1 MNKQNE
7 RKLRAIIRK
16 LADESYKKETN
27 DQFWDKL
34 MEFEQLA
41 EIDVNEDQRFE
52 LVLRNPR
59 TNEEKRYEGIRLRK
73 MLDNVRH

>member
-16 LADESYKKETN
+16 LAGDSYNKESN
-27 DQFWDKL
+27 DQFWSKL

-41 EIDVNEDQRFE
+41 EIDMNEDQRFE

-59 TNEEKRYEGIRLRK
+59 TNEEKRYEGIRLKK
-73 MLDNVRH
+73 MLNDVRH